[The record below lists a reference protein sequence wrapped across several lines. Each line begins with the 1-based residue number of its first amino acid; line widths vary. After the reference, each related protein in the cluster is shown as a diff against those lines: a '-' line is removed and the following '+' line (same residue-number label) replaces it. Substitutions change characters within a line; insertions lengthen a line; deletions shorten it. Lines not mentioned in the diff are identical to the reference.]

1 VKQLELCTELSQLKE
16 KYTKICIALGTFDGV
31 HKGHQQVIGAA
42 IERARAI
49 GGTSLVFTFSNHPL
63 SVVAPERCPV
73 RLMSNE
79 EKENVMQS
87 LGVDVLVNIPFTKE
101 VLSIGAE
108 DFIRMLIE
116 AYEPKFV
123 VVGPNYTFGYK
134 NQGNSELLKEF
145 GRKYGFE
152 VKIHDAVCDTDNLIS
167 STLIRGYINDG
178 NVEKTTDLL
187 GRDFRLT
194 STVVHGDE
202 RGRTIGFPTANL
214 DLPPEAAVPNN
225 GVYAVR
231 AITADGKVHSAV
243 ANIGTNPT
251 FNGIYRHIE
260 VHILDFAADIY
271 GQELT
276 IEFLAKL
283 RNEQKFSGIEAL
295 VNQLHQDV
303 ETAKK
308 YF

>member
-1 VKQLELCTELSQLKE
+1 MELCTELTQLKD
-16 KYTKICIALGTFDGV
+16 KYANICIALGTFDGV
-31 HKGHQQVIGAA
+31 HRGHQQVIGAA
-42 IERARAI
+42 VARAREI

-79 EKENVMQS
+79 EKQIVMRD

-145 GRKYGFE
+145 GKKYGFE
-152 VKIHDAVCDTDNLIS
+152 VKIHEAVCDTDDLIS

-178 NVEKTTDLL
+178 NVEKTADLL

-231 AITADGKVHSAV
+231 AITADGVTHSAV

-251 FNGIYRHIE
+251 FDGIYRHIE

>member
-1 VKQLELCTELSQLKE
+1 
-16 KYTKICIALGTFDGV
+16 
-31 HKGHQQVIGAA
+31 
-42 IERARAI
+42 
-49 GGTSLVFTFSNHPL
+49 
-63 SVVAPERCPV
+63 
-73 RLMSNE
+73 
-79 EKENVMQS
+79 
-87 LGVDVLVNIPFTKE
+87 
-101 VLSIGAE
+101 
-108 DFIRMLIE
+108 
-116 AYEPKFV
+116 
-123 VVGPNYTFGYK
+123 
-134 NQGNSELLKEF
+134 
-145 GRKYGFE
+145 
-152 VKIHDAVCDTDNLIS
+152 
-167 STLIRGYINDG
+167 
-178 NVEKTTDLL
+178 
-187 GRDFRLT
+187 
-194 STVVHGDE
+194 VHGDE

-251 FNGIYRHIE
+251 FDGIYRHIE

>member
-1 VKQLELCTELSQLKE
+1 MELCTELSQLKD
-16 KYTKICIALGTFDGV
+16 KYASICIALGTFDGV
-31 HKGHQQVIGAA
+31 HRGHQQVIGAA
-42 IERARAI
+42 VARAREI

-79 EKENVMQS
+79 EKQIVMRD

-145 GRKYGFE
+145 GKKYGFE
-152 VKIHDAVCDTDNLIS
+152 VKIHEAVCDTDDLIS

-178 NVEKTTDLL
+178 NVEKTADLL

-231 AITADGKVHSAV
+231 AITADGVTHSAV

-251 FNGIYRHIE
+251 FDGIYRHIE

>member
-1 VKQLELCTELSQLKE
+1 MELCTELSQLKD
-16 KYTKICIALGTFDGV
+16 KYANICIALGTFDGV
-31 HKGHQQVIGAA
+31 HRGHQQVIGAA
-42 IERARAI
+42 VARAREI

-79 EKENVMQS
+79 EKQIVMRD

-145 GRKYGFE
+145 GKKYGFE
-152 VKIHDAVCDTDNLIS
+152 VRIHEAVCDTDDLIS

-178 NVEKTTDLL
+178 NVEKTADLL

-231 AITADGKVHSAV
+231 AITADGVTHSAV

-251 FNGIYRHIE
+251 FDGIYRHIE

>member
-1 VKQLELCTELSQLKE
+1 MELCTELSQLKD
-16 KYTKICIALGTFDGV
+16 KYANICIALGTFDGV

-42 IERARAI
+42 VARARKI

-79 EKENVMQS
+79 EKEAVMRD

-101 VLSIGAE
+101 VLSIDAE

-116 AYEPKFV
+116 AYKPKFV

-134 NQGNSELLKEF
+134 NQGNSELLKGF
-145 GRKYGFE
+145 GKKYGFE
-152 VKIHDAVCDTDNLIS
+152 VKIHDAVCDTDELIS

-178 NVEKTTDLL
+178 NIKKTAELL

-231 AITADGKVHSAV
+231 AITEDGRVHSAV

-251 FNGIYRHIE
+251 FNGVYRHIE

>member
-1 VKQLELCTELSQLKE
+1 MELCTELSQLKE
-16 KYTKICIALGTFDGV
+16 KYNKCCIALGTFDGV

-42 IERARAI
+42 VEHAREI

-73 RLMSNE
+73 RLMTNAD
-79 EKENVMQS
+79 KEVVMEQ

-101 VLSIGAE
+101 ILSVGAE
-108 DFIRMLIE
+108 DFICMLVD
-116 AYEPKFV
+116 AYNPAFV

-134 NQGNSELLKEF
+134 NQGTPELLIELGK
-145 GRKYGFE
+145 KYGFE
-152 VKIHDAVCDTDNLIS
+152 VKIHDAVCDTVELIS
-167 STLIRGYINDG
+167 STLIRGYISEG
-178 NVEKTTDLL
+178 NVEKTASLL
-187 GRDFRLT
+187 GRNFRLT
-194 STVVHGDE
+194 STVVHGDA

-214 DLPPEAAVPNN
+214 DIPSEAAVPNN

-231 AITADGKVHSAV
+231 AITEDGSVHSAV
-243 ANIGTNPT
+243 ANIGINPT
-251 FNGIYRHIE
+251 FNGVYCHIE
-260 VHILDFAADIY
+260 VHILDFARDIY
-271 GQELT
+271 NQQLT

-283 RNEQKFSGIEAL
+283 RNEKKFSGIDAL
-295 VNQLHQDV
+295 VTQLHQDV

>member
-1 VKQLELCTELSQLKE
+1 MELCTELSQLKD
-16 KYTKICIALGTFDGV
+16 KYANICIALGTFDGV
-31 HKGHQQVIGAA
+31 HRGHQQVIGAA
-42 IERARAI
+42 VARAREI

-79 EKENVMQS
+79 EKQIVMRD

-145 GRKYGFE
+145 GKKYGFE
-152 VKIHDAVCDTDNLIS
+152 VKIHEAVCDTDDHIS

-178 NVEKTTDLL
+178 NVEKTADLL

-231 AITADGKVHSAV
+231 AITADGVTHSAV

-251 FNGIYRHIE
+251 FDGIYRHIE

>member
-1 VKQLELCTELSQLKE
+1 MELCTELSQLKD
-16 KYTKICIALGTFDGV
+16 KYANICIALGTFDGV
-31 HKGHQQVIGAA
+31 HRGHQQVIGAA
-42 IERARAI
+42 VARAREI

-79 EKENVMQS
+79 EKQIVMRD

-145 GRKYGFE
+145 GKKYGFE
-152 VKIHDAVCDTDNLIS
+152 VKIHEAVCDTDDLIS

-178 NVEKTTDLL
+178 NVEKTADLL

-231 AITADGKVHSAV
+231 AITADGVTHSAV

-251 FNGIYRHIE
+251 FDGIYRHIE

-283 RNEQKFSGIEAL
+283 RKEQKFSGIEAL

>member
-1 VKQLELCTELSQLKE
+1 MELCTELSQLKD
-16 KYTKICIALGTFDGV
+16 KYANICIALGTFDGV
-31 HKGHQQVIGAA
+31 HRGHQQVIGAA
-42 IERARAI
+42 VERAREI

-79 EKENVMQS
+79 EKKSVMQE
-87 LGVDVLVNIPFTKE
+87 LGVDVLVNIPFTQE

-145 GRKYGFE
+145 GKKYGFE
-152 VKIHDAVCDTDNLIS
+152 VKIHEAVCDTDDLIS

-178 NVEKTTDLL
+178 NVEKTADLL

-231 AITADGKVHSAV
+231 AITADGVIHSAV

-251 FNGIYRHIE
+251 FDGIYRHIE

>member
-1 VKQLELCTELSQLKE
+1 MELCTELSQLKD
-16 KYTKICIALGTFDGV
+16 KYANICIALGTFDGV
-31 HKGHQQVIGAA
+31 HRGHQQVIGAA
-42 IERARAI
+42 VARAREI

-79 EKENVMQS
+79 EKQIVMRD

-145 GRKYGFE
+145 GKKYGFE
-152 VKIHDAVCDTDNLIS
+152 VKIHEAVCDTDDLIS

-178 NVEKTTDLL
+178 NVEKTADLL

-231 AITADGKVHSAV
+231 AITADGVVHSAV

-251 FNGIYRHIE
+251 FDGIYRHIE

>member
-1 VKQLELCTELSQLKE
+1 MELCTELSQLKD
-16 KYTKICIALGTFDGV
+16 KYANICIALGTFDGV
-31 HKGHQQVIGAA
+31 HRGHQQVIGAA
-42 IERARAI
+42 VARAREI

-79 EKENVMQS
+79 EKQIVMRD
-87 LGVDVLVNIPFTKE
+87 LGVDILVNIPFTKE

-145 GRKYGFE
+145 GKKYGFE
-152 VKIHDAVCDTDNLIS
+152 VKIHEAVCDTDDLIS

-178 NVEKTTDLL
+178 NVEKTADLL

-231 AITADGKVHSAV
+231 AITADGVTHSAV

-251 FNGIYRHIE
+251 FDGIYRHIE

>member
-1 VKQLELCTELSQLKE
+1 MELCTELSQLKD
-16 KYTKICIALGTFDGV
+16 KYTNICIALGTFDGI

-42 IERARAI
+42 VERALEI

-73 RLMSNE
+73 RLMSND
-79 EKENVMQS
+79 EKEAVMRKM
-87 LGVDVLVNIPFTKE
+87 GVDVLVNIPFTKE
-101 VLSIGAE
+101 VLAIGAE

-145 GRKYGFE
+145 GKKYGFE
-152 VKIHDAVCDTDNLIS
+152 VKIHEAVCDTDDLIS
-167 STLIRGYINDG
+167 STLIRGYINEG
-178 NVEKTTDLL
+178 NVEKTAELL

-231 AITADGKVHSAV
+231 AITADGVVHSAV

-251 FNGIYRHIE
+251 FNGVYRHIE

-283 RNEQKFSGIEAL
+283 RNEQKFSGIKAL

>member
-1 VKQLELCTELSQLKE
+1 LELCTELSQLKD
-16 KYTKICIALGTFDGV
+16 KYANICIALGTFDGV
-31 HKGHQQVIGAA
+31 HRGHQQVIGAA
-42 IERARAI
+42 VERAREI
-49 GGTSLVFTFSNHPL
+49 GGTSIVFTFSNHPL

-79 EKENVMQS
+79 EKQTVMQS

-101 VLSIGAE
+101 VLEIGAE

-116 AYEPKFV
+116 AYAPKFV

-145 GRKYGFE
+145 GKKYGFE
-152 VKIHDAVCDTDNLIS
+152 VKIHEAVCDTDDLIS

-178 NVEKTTDLL
+178 NVEKTADLL

-251 FNGIYRHIE
+251 FDGIYRHIE

>member
-1 VKQLELCTELSQLKE
+1 
-16 KYTKICIALGTFDGV
+16 
-31 HKGHQQVIGAA
+31 
-42 IERARAI
+42 
-49 GGTSLVFTFSNHPL
+49 
-63 SVVAPERCPV
+63 
-73 RLMSNE
+73 
-79 EKENVMQS
+79 
-87 LGVDVLVNIPFTKE
+87 
-101 VLSIGAE
+101 
-108 DFIRMLIE
+108 
-116 AYEPKFV
+116 
-123 VVGPNYTFGYK
+123 
-134 NQGNSELLKEF
+134 
-145 GRKYGFE
+145 
-152 VKIHDAVCDTDNLIS
+152 
-167 STLIRGYINDG
+167 
-178 NVEKTTDLL
+178 
-187 GRDFRLT
+187 
-194 STVVHGDE
+194 
-202 RGRTIGFPTANL
+202 
-214 DLPPEAAVPNN
+214 
-225 GVYAVR
+225 VR

>member
-1 VKQLELCTELSQLKE
+1 MELCTELSQLKD
-16 KYTKICIALGTFDGV
+16 KYANICIALGTFDGV
-31 HKGHQQVIGAA
+31 HRGHQQVIGAA
-42 IERARAI
+42 VARAREI

-79 EKENVMQS
+79 EKQIVMRD

-145 GRKYGFE
+145 GKKYGFE
-152 VKIHDAVCDTDNLIS
+152 VKIHEAVCDTDDLIS

-178 NVEKTTDLL
+178 NVKKTAELL

-231 AITADGKVHSAV
+231 AITADGKIHSAV

-251 FNGIYRHIE
+251 FNGVYRHIE

-303 ETAKK
+303 ETARK

>member
-1 VKQLELCTELSQLKE
+1 MELCTELSQLKD
-16 KYTKICIALGTFDGV
+16 KYANICIALGTFDGV
-31 HKGHQQVIGAA
+31 HRGHQQVIGAA
-42 IERARAI
+42 VARAREI

-79 EKENVMQS
+79 EKQIVMRD

-145 GRKYGFE
+145 GKKYGFE
-152 VKIHDAVCDTDNLIS
+152 VKIHEAVCDTDDLIS

-178 NVEKTTDLL
+178 NVEKTADLL

-231 AITADGKVHSAV
+231 AITADGVTHSAV

-251 FNGIYRHIE
+251 FDGIYRHIE

>member
-1 VKQLELCTELSQLKE
+1 MELCTELSQLKD
-16 KYTKICIALGTFDGV
+16 KYANICIALGTFDGV
-31 HKGHQQVIGAA
+31 HRGHQQVIGAA
-42 IERARAI
+42 VARAREI

-79 EKENVMQS
+79 EKQIVMRD

-145 GRKYGFE
+145 GKKYGFE
-152 VKIHDAVCDTDNLIS
+152 VKIHEAVCDTDDLIS

-178 NVEKTTDLL
+178 NVEKTADLL

-231 AITADGKVHSAV
+231 AITADGVTHSAV

-251 FNGIYRHIE
+251 FDGIYRHIE

-295 VNQLHQDV
+295 VSQLHQDV

>member
-1 VKQLELCTELSQLKE
+1 MELCTELSQLKD
-16 KYTKICIALGTFDGV
+16 KYANICIALGTFDGV
-31 HKGHQQVIGAA
+31 HRGHQQVIGAA
-42 IERARAI
+42 VARAREI

-79 EKENVMQS
+79 EKQIVMRD

-145 GRKYGFE
+145 GKKYGFE
-152 VKIHDAVCDTDNLIS
+152 VKIHDAVCDTDDLIS

-178 NVEKTTDLL
+178 NVEKTADLL

-231 AITADGKVHSAV
+231 AITADGVTHSAV

-251 FNGIYRHIE
+251 FDGIYRHIE
-260 VHILDFAADIY
+260 VHSLDFAADIY

>member
-1 VKQLELCTELSQLKE
+1 MELCTELSQLKD
-16 KYTKICIALGTFDGV
+16 KYANICIALGTFDGI

-42 IERARAI
+42 VARAREI
-49 GGTSLVFTFSNHPL
+49 DGTSLVFTFSNHPL

-79 EKENVMQS
+79 EKEAVMRG
-87 LGVDVLVNIPFTKE
+87 LGVDVLVNIPFTQE
-101 VLSIGAE
+101 VLAIGAE

-145 GRKYGFE
+145 GKKYGFE
-152 VKIHDAVCDTDNLIS
+152 VKIHEAVCDTDDLIS

-178 NVEKTTDLL
+178 NVKKTAELL

-231 AITADGKVHSAV
+231 AITADGKIHSAV

-251 FNGIYRHIE
+251 FNGVYRHIE

-303 ETAKK
+303 ETARK